1 MARWTRI
8 SAQINSMEPQQHAME
23 LAAASLDAYDRAH
36 CNSGI
41 ALATAVLHLHA
52 VWTMFSE
59 KLPQGTALK
68 HAWDFSRR
76 LCTIDWIF

>member
-1 MARWTRI
+1 MEKRGTLD
-8 SAQINSMEPQQHAME
+8 QDLCTDSMEPQQHAME

-52 VWTMFSE
+52 AWTMFSE

-68 HAWDFSRR
+68 HAWDFFEEVAY
-76 LCTIDWIF
+76 D